1 MGIFILMESCST
13 LEALTLPLYSTV
25 RNIPGVQFMKNALN
39 SFLNLFTGEEFQARD
54 LMETISAFGSPVS
67 RTYTLHVAN
76 GMFPDGKQKSSSS
89 HILGWDNSASDWVYN
104 ETNWRNIDKALDL
117 ARQHGVKLII
127 PIINQD
133 YGSSDTNWVGNFAD
147 LIRHRYNI
155 QNYTIAQQAV
165 DWFTDREMIKCYKQM
180 ISFYLNRINTFNGI
194 RIGDDPTILAFETGN
209 EMNWGYQNGSNAHDR
224 PARANWT
231 IEIAQFIKSL
241 APKTLVMDGSYSRNP
256 KLAWEEEALAS
267 PFVDLFSY
275 HFLRPSTSPILTGRL
290 QFCATG
296 YADGEGETLP
306 YHDWQSSL
314 QNQVRA
320 HGKTFIVGE
329 HGFYDKPAV
338 WEAFYKNVT
347 CAGTLVWSLRSH
359 SENGGFV
366 THGEGHNISSYHAP
380 GFRNQT
386 SEKFDT
392 QEADVISST
401 YDASYRILGL
411 EPPPKPIPGTPEAFL
426 VSNGTHAGISW
437 RGAAWAQQY
446 EVLGAIFQDAQFS
459 TISRFVPDNVEDG
472 QLFVPL
478 DPTDPT
484 KPIHIALPEPI
495 PHQSHAGWIDTKW
508 CPPGSSAP
516 CGDIHFDKQED
527 AKPPTT
533 YRRLMPMSPPTEQNS
548 TKSHE
553 LNPTSQNRLISG
565 GWFSVRAVSA
575 DGVPGGISE
584 SVFLKTQWEPHVG
597 EREWS

>member
-1 MGIFILMESCST
+1 MSTVGENSLRGTILAKRFAVHNSQSLTNPYNIKETQLIAVANFTVSPSSRVNQLNINTVFCLNVAQPINNQSVIFTFISASNVPNMGALPLATSSLDLSQRLAMGIFILTESCLT

-25 RNIPGVQFMKNALN
+25 RNIPGVQFLENVLN
-39 SFLNLFTGEEFQARD
+39 SFLNIHTGEEFQARD

-165 DWFTDREMIKCYKQM
+165 DWFTDREMIKCYKQI

-194 RIGDDPTILAFETGN
+194 RIGDDPTILAIETGN

-256 KLAWEEEALAS
+256 KLAWEEEALGS

-296 YADGEGETLP
+296 YADAS
-306 YHDWQSSL
+306 WQSSL

-329 HGFYDKPAV
+329 HGF
-338 WEAFYKNVT
+338 
-347 CAGTLVWSLRSH
+347 CQSSIRLV
-359 SENGGFV
+359 
-366 THGEGHNISSYHAP
+366 A
-380 GFRNQT
+380 
-386 SEKFDT
+386 
-392 QEADVISST
+392 
-401 YDASYRILGL
+401 
-411 EPPPKPIPGTPEAFL
+411 
-426 VSNGTHAGISW
+426 
-437 RGAAWAQQY
+437 
-446 EVLGAIFQDAQFS
+446 
-459 TISRFVPDNVEDG
+459 
-472 QLFVPL
+472 
-478 DPTDPT
+478 
-484 KPIHIALPEPI
+484 
-495 PHQSHAGWIDTKW
+495 
-508 CPPGSSAP
+508 
-516 CGDIHFDKQED
+516 
-527 AKPPTT
+527 
-533 YRRLMPMSPPTEQNS
+533 
-548 TKSHE
+548 
-553 LNPTSQNRLISG
+553 
-565 GWFSVRAVSA
+565 
-575 DGVPGGISE
+575 
-584 SVFLKTQWEPHVG
+584 
-597 EREWS
+597 